1 MLILHVTT
9 NNCRIV
15 SELLWIQFNES
26 IYFVLNIKISLVL
39 CFQNVF
45 RAAKKCFSYS
55 ETVQNKLKIA

>member
-1 MLILHVTT
+1 MFMLHVTT
-9 NNCRIV
+9 DNYRIV

-39 CFQNVF
+39 CVQNVF

-55 ETVQNKLKIA
+55 ETV